1 MNQKTPPCT
10 VFQGEENEIIGVNLR
25 KQVQDLYAEDYTML
39 IKESVKI

>member
-10 VFQGEENEIIGVNLR
+10 VFQGEEDKIIGVNLR